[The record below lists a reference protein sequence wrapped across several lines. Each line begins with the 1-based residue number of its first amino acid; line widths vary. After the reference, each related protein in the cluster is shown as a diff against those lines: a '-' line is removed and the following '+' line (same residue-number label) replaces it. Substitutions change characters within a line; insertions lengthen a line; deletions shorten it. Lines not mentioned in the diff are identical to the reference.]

1 MKESKNKKDFDFDN
15 FWRYLTN
22 FWTVIFIG
30 VVVSDFLTFG
40 SYQYLMAPFSVIYGA
55 ILSIF
60 VSTKEFDRWYDFHED
75 KRHPGEVFVII
86 WSLLL
91 LVMGAIS
98 WIYGKSYSIS
108 TDVISVYIMV
118 LTVFAITQGSKNI
131 YKNKKNKN

>member
-1 MKESKNKKDFDFDN
+1 MKETKNKKDFNFDD

-30 VVVSDFLTFG
+30 VVISDFLTFG
-40 SYQYLMAPFSVIYGA
+40 SYQYLIAPLSVIYGA

-60 VSTKEFDRWYDFHED
+60 VSTKEFDRWYDLHED
-75 KRHPGEVFVII
+75 KKHPGEVFVII

-98 WIYGKSYSIS
+98 WIYGKTYSIS
-108 TDVISVYIMV
+108 TEVISVYIMV
-118 LTVFAITQGSKNI
+118 LTVFAITQSSKSI
-131 YKNKKNKN
+131 YKNKK